1 MAVQAQPHAQ
11 LPGGAQVGEAL
22 DLQGLDDG
30 ARPPEVPRC
39 VVFLCARAAVRRVF
53 AAYAAEGV

>member
-11 LPGGAQVGEAL
+11 LTGGAQVGEVL

-30 ARPPEVPRC
+30 ARPPEVPRR
-39 VVFLCARAAVRRVF
+39 VVHGEELSRIVLDDVF
-53 AAYAAEGV
+53 TGSSM